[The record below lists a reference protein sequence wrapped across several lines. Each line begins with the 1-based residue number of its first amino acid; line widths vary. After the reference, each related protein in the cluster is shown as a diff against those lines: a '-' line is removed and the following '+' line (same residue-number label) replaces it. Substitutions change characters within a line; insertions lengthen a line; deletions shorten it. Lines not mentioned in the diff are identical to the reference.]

1 MITIEAGTL
10 ADLEECLAA
19 EFKSL
24 FAGKTY
30 MNSIGHR
37 VELKAFVHS
46 LPVKQ
51 GDDDTQ
57 TDDDLPEPYIVSE
70 VTGGK
75 QQTEDSAHVVTAAV
89 VICVCDD
96 NTARNGHKD
105 VLAIIGKVLE
115 RFSKNPTLA
124 GKFVLQRPLEWM
136 LSDEDTYP
144 YYYGGLL
151 MYWEVPAIEKEDT
164 LA

>member
-1 MITIEAGTL
+1 MIEAGTL
-10 ADLEECLAA
+10 SDLEEYLAA

-24 FAGKTY
+24 FSGRTY
-30 MNSIGHR
+30 MNSLGHS
-37 VELKAFVHS
+37 VELRTYVHS

-51 GDDDTQ
+51 GDDEEP
-57 TDDDLPEPYIVSE
+57 TDADVPEPYIASE
-70 VTGGK
+70 ITGGK
-75 QQTEDSAHVVTAAV
+75 KQTENDAHVVTVAA

-105 VLAIIGKVLE
+105 VLAIISRILE
-115 RFSKNPTLA
+115 RFGKDPVLA
-124 GKFVLQRPLEWM
+124 GRYVLQHPLEWT

-151 MYWEVPAIEKEDT
+151 MNWEVPAIEKEDA

>member
-1 MITIEAGTL
+1 MTINAGTL

-24 FAGKTY
+24 FTGRTY
-30 MNSIGHR
+30 MNSIDHS
-37 VELKAFVHS
+37 VPLKTFVHS

-51 GDDDTQ
+51 GDDEAP
-57 TDDDLPEPYIVSE
+57 TDADVPEPYIVSE

-75 QQTEDSAHVVTAAV
+75 KQNEDSAHVVTVAAI
-89 VICVCDD
+89 ICVCDD

-105 VLAIIGKVLE
+105 ILAIIEKVLE
-115 RFSKNPTLA
+115 RFGKNPLLA
-124 GKFVLQRPLEWM
+124 GRFILQHPLEWT

-151 MYWEVPAIEKEDT
+151 MNFEVPAFEKEDA

>member
-1 MITIEAGTL
+1 MTIEAGTL
-10 ADLEECLAA
+10 ADLEEYLAA
-19 EFKSL
+19 EFKTL
-24 FAGKTY
+24 FDGRTY
-30 MNSIGHR
+30 MNSLGHR
-37 VELKAFVHS
+37 VPLNIFVHS

-57 TDDDLPEPYIVSE
+57 TDADVPEPYIVSE
-70 VTGGK
+70 VTGGR

-105 VLAIIGKVLE
+105 ALAIIGKVLE
-115 RFSKNPTLA
+115 RFCKNPTLA
-124 GKFVLQRPLEWM
+124 GRYVLQRPIEWT

-151 MYWEVPAIEKEDT
+151 MNWEVPAIEKEDA